1 MMAME
6 NINMIV
12 GWKEWV
18 SIPELDI
25 PIIKAKV
32 DTGAATSSLHAFNIE
47 YLQKN
52 DRQYVKFEVHP
63 LQRNKRVNRFCIA
76 PLFASRHVRS
86 SSGEK
91 QVRPV
96 IKTLLRI
103 GNATWE
109 IELNLTNRDSMGMRM
124 LIGREA
130 LSGRI
135 LVNTH
140 QKFLYGKFSAKQ
152 TKEFYRMKL

>member
-1 MMAME
+1 
-6 NINMIV
+6 MIV

-18 SIPELDI
+18 SLPDLEIPA
-25 PIIKAKV
+25 IKAKV
-32 DTGAATSSLHAFNIE
+32 DTGAATSSIHAFNIE
-47 YLQKN
+47 YIKKN
-52 DRQYVKFEVHP
+52 NITYVKFEVHP

-76 PLFASRHVRS
+76 PLVAKRFVRS

-91 QVRPV
+91 QTRPV
-96 IKTLLRI
+96 IKTRLKI
-103 GNATWE
+103 GNVFWE

-135 LVNTH
+135 LVNSH
-140 QKFLYGKFSAKQ
+140 QKFLYGKLGVKQ
-152 TKEFYRMKL
+152 IKDLYRTKI